1 MGPTIPKNRGFLES
15 RFYRATTI
23 LLAVVVTIDVCLAIA
38 FHWRTYDWIKK
49 FLALVL
55 VSNLVIVPVT
65 IIIKRK
71 KGIATKPDMLVQ
83 TAYIWVLLATML
95 FNR

>member
-1 MGPTIPKNRGFLES
+1 LFSSPI
-15 RFYRATTI
+15 
-23 LLAVVVTIDVCLAIA
+23 
-38 FHWRTYDWIKK
+38 
-49 FLALVL
+49 
-55 VSNLVIVPVT
+55 LVIVPVT